1 MQGKNARG
9 VRKNAAGQL
18 RRYYWGAHQRFFR
31 CLCMA
36 LKMAAVIRLAKESLR
51 ANKSVVIGL
60 QCTGEAAT
68 DQATT
73 LDLAG
78 D

>member
-1 MQGKNARG
+1 
-9 VRKNAAGQL
+9 
-18 RRYYWGAHQRFFR
+18 
-31 CLCMA
+31 MA